1 MAAVS
6 ATDPATAAAIPI
18 WQQSAIGGYAD
29 ARGLGLSG
37 MDRIRLG
44 REGRMPFSP
53 MGYLTEISF
62 TAASRGH
69 TSFTIPAS
77 PWFTNSAGV
86 IPGGVLAVLADAPLG
101 ASIHTEVP
109 PGVAFTTA
117 EISMTMLRP
126 VRPDPDGKISGTGQV
141 IHRGRSMALSEA
153 FLINES
159 TGDLV
164 AHATS
169 RCSIFPPVDPVPD
182 PPEDPPVLDQPQP
195 GSSPDHPLRRP
206 LQGGALPQEVWER
219 MSGLEVLR
227 AQVAGELQP
236 APPIFHL
243 LGIRPTAA
251 EHGSVEMVLPC
262 SPWLGQSMGNVQGG
276 FLALLADNAL
286 TASVF
291 TTAEAGTAV
300 APLDLKVNMLRP
312 VAPDMRDLTARGEVV
327 HRGRTLAIASCRIEN
342 ADGKPVALATGSS
355 MYLPGRPASL
365 IGVEQLGSDSSDPED
380 EPGA

>member
-6 ATDPATAAAIPI
+6 ATHPTTDAEAPI
-18 WQQSAIGGYAD
+18 WRQPAIGGFAD

-69 TSFTIPAS
+69 TSFTLPAS

-86 IPGGVLAVLADAPLG
+86 IPGGILAVLGDAPLG

-182 PPEDPPVLDQPQP
+182 PPEDPPVLDQPLP
-195 GSSPDHPLRRP
+195 GASPDHPLRRP
-206 LQGGALPQEVWER
+206 LQGGALPQETWER

-227 AQVAGELQP
+227 AQVARELQP

-251 EHGSVEMVLPC
+251 EQGSVEMVLPC
-262 SPWLGQSMGNVQGG
+262 SPWLAQSMGNVQGG

-312 VAPDMRDLTARGEVV
+312 VAPDMRDLTAKAEVV